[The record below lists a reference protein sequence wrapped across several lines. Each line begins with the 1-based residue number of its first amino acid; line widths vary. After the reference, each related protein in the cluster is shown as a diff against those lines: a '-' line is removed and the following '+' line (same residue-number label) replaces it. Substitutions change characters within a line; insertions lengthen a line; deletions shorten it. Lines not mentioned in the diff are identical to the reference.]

1 MTNKLFFSLLIKT
14 YGGEIMQESSLERVT
29 VHTHLMNLSLQELKN
44 SVDAN
49 DIITFMMISVHLAL
63 LNQF

>member
-49 DIITFMMISVHLAL
+49 DIITDPDYQR
-63 LNQF
+63 N